1 MPKSQKYQNAIERLK
16 EYDEP
21 AWRAVRGH
29 LDQVNVGHW
38 ALLDYFDTDGCKA
51 VYALTVQS
59 MLTRETRTILM
70 EQTGRSYSF
79 SWSSGSTY
87 S

>member
-1 MPKSQKYQNAIERLK
+1 MPKSQKYQNAMERLK

-29 LDQVNVGHW
+29 LDQVNADHW
-38 ALLDYFDTDGCKA
+38 ALLDYFDTDGGKT
-51 VYALTVQS
+51 VYTLTVQS
-59 MLTRETRTILM
+59 MLTRETRTVLM
-70 EQTGRSYSF
+70 ERTAGAYSF